1 MTNGGALGAA
11 PWRAGAGSDRG
22 DPAPAVGA
30 VARCR
35 LPGVKLRA
43 KVAGLVA
50 LNTFAVLAL
59 VIVASAAVISRDVDE
74 ETGQRALAVAK
85 SVAALP
91 EVARALR
98 GPEPAATIQ
107 PVAERVRAATGAEFV
122 VVGDMNLIRQSHPNP
137 AELGRRMVGEDNAA
151 VLAGRESVT
160 HARGTLGPSVR
171 GKAPV
176 FAEGGRQV
184 GVVSVGFLVEGVREH
199 ARRLF
204 QLLAYAAALALAL
217 GLAGAWLLSGHV
229 KRQMLGMEPLEIA
242 FATRQQAA
250 ILEAIREGIIA
261 IDARNR
267 IVSCNREAKKILELE
282 DQDLV
287 GRDITAVIPATRLPE
302 VLRTGTAQ
310 HDQAAIIG
318 RSLVVANRV
327 PVMLGGRIIGVVAS
341 FREKLDLENVE
352 SRLAPIGRYVDEL
365 RSQRHEFMNKLHLV
379 LGLLHVGDAEG
390 AKQVIE
396 QVSEDQ
402 REAMQ
407 FYLARIHDPAIV
419 GILVG
424 KGHRAEELGIHLTIS
439 EDSCVSGACPH
450 REAVVTLLGN
460 TIENAIEAHR
470 ARTARPGKPEIVVRL
485 VEDEEGALVVEVRD
499 NGPGIPAETRARLFE
514 QGTTTKGEGRGLGLA
529 IVSRLVSA
537 AGGAISCES
546 GEHGTVVRAML
557 PGEAA

>member
-1 MTNGGALGAA
+1 
-11 PWRAGAGSDRG
+11 
-22 DPAPAVGA
+22 
-30 VARCR
+30 
-35 LPGVKLRA
+35 
-43 KVAGLVA
+43 
-50 LNTFAVLAL
+50 
-59 VIVASAAVISRDVDE
+59 
-74 ETGQRALAVAK
+74 
-85 SVAALP
+85 
-91 EVARALR
+91 
-98 GPEPAATIQ
+98 
-107 PVAERVRAATGAEFV
+107 
-122 VVGDMNLIRQSHPNP
+122 MNLIRQSHPNP
-137 AELGRRMVGEDNAA
+137 AELGRHMVGEDNAL
-151 VLAGRESVT
+151 VLAGQESVT
-160 HARGTLGPSVR
+160 HARGSLGPSVR

-176 FAEGGRQV
+176 FADDGRQV
-184 GVVSVGFLVEGVREH
+184 GVVSVGFLVQGVRAH
-199 ARRLF
+199 AE
-204 QLLAYAAALALAL
+204 QLLLLLGYAALLALAL
-217 GLAGAWLLSGHV
+217 GLAGSWLLSGHV

-242 FATRQQAA
+242 FATQQQAA

-261 IDARNR
+261 IDAQNR
-267 IVSCNREAKKILELE
+267 IVSCNREAKKILGLE

-287 GRDITAVIPATRLPE
+287 GRDITSVIPATRLPE

-310 HDQAAIIG
+310 HDQAAILG

-341 FREKLDLENVE
+341 FREKLDLDHVE

-402 REAMQ
+402 RKAVQ

-424 KGHRAEELGIHLTIS
+424 KTHRAGELGIQLTVS
-439 EDSCVSGACPH
+439 EDSHVSGACPH
-450 REAVVTLLGN
+450 REAVVTMLGN

-470 ARTARPGKPEIVVRL
+470 ARTPRSARPEIVVRL
-485 VEDEEGALVVEVRD
+485 VEEEGALVVEVRD
-499 NGPGIPAETRARLFE
+499 NGPGIPPDTRAHLFE

-537 AGGAISCES
+537 AGGAVSCDT
-546 GEHGTVVRAML
+546 GEQGTVVRATL
-557 PGEAA
+557 PREAA